1 LAQRDGRGEV
11 VPVPDDPRTS
21 ARSFWQHP
29 LIVGVVLAVVGGAVT
44 VAVTK
49 LTTTPTGGGDTPRCA
64 SDVTEEFVEAS
75 LSPEWSV
82 QNEGEVSL
90 AAGTLQ
96 IAATDGSDV
105 RFDLE
110 GGVTAPWI
118 GRPIGGD
125 FSISTAVAVD
135 PQFSYQGA
143 GILVYRDAGNYV
155 RLERGF
161 AAVDSVVLEYSED
174 GRYQKVHGPFD
185 GEGPVPVSATDVEL
199 RLERRG
205 VVVTAAWK
213 PTGAEEWRQISG
225 SAPLDGDATAGVVVV
240 NRSQPPNPDPD
251 RRALP
256 AQFDYVQLG
265 CVG

>member
-1 LAQRDGRGEV
+1 
-11 VPVPDDPRTS
+11 
-21 ARSFWQHP
+21 
-29 LIVGVVLAVVGGAVT
+29 
-44 VAVTK
+44 
-49 LTTTPTGGGDTPRCA
+49 
-64 SDVTEEFVEAS
+64 
-75 LSPEWSV
+75 
-82 QNEGEVSL
+82 
-90 AAGTLQ
+90 
-96 IAATDGSDV
+96 
-105 RFDLE
+105 
-110 GGVTAPWI
+110 
-118 GRPIGGD
+118 
-125 FSISTAVAVD
+125 
-135 PQFSYQGA
+135 
-143 GILVYRDAGNYV
+143 
-155 RLERGF
+155 
-161 AAVDSVVLEYSED
+161 VLEYSED